1 MDTQWDDA
9 AMRLAVVT
17 GASSG
22 IGAATA
28 LQLAEAGY
36 DVLACARRTDR
47 LAEVAARHGRITAV
61 ELDVTSDDSV
71 AALVSQIGDRPLHLL
86 VANAGGAFDA
96 NSVVGADLER
106 WQHSFDVNVLGTLRT
121 IRALHTAL
129 LNSGDGHIIVTTS
142 TAGHVVY
149 ETGGSYTAAK
159 HAEHAL
165 VATLRLELAG
175 EPIRVTEIAPGMVQ
189 TEEFALNR
197 FDGDSAKAAKVYD
210 GVAEPLTAGD
220 VADTIV
226 WSATR
231 PSHVNVDLLVVRPL
245 AQAAQHKV
253 IRKP

>member
-1 MDTQWDDA
+1 
-9 AMRLAVVT
+9 MRLAVVT

-28 LQLAEAGY
+28 LQLAQAGY
-36 DVLACARRTDR
+36 DVLACARRVDR
-47 LAEVAARHGRITAV
+47 LAAVATQHANITAI
-61 ELDVTSDDSV
+61 ELDVTSDASIASLVD
-71 AALVSQIGDRPLHLL
+71 ALGDRSVHVL

-96 NSVVGADLER
+96 NSVIGADIER
-106 WQHSFDVNVLGTLRT
+106 WQHTFDVNVLGALRT
-121 IRALHTAL
+121 VKALHPAL
-129 LNSGDGHIIVTTS
+129 LRSSDGHIIVTTS

-189 TEEFALNR
+189 TDEFALNR
-197 FDGDSAKAAKVYD
+197 FDGDAGKAAKVYD
-210 GVAEPLTAGD
+210 GVERPLTAAD

-226 WSATR
+226 WAATR
-231 PSHVNVDLLVVRPL
+231 PSHVNVDLLVLRPL

-253 IRKP
+253 IRKA